1 MSNILTKLVLGVVMV
16 ATALTGAGAGSPAQ
30 AGVATIHAHRIIGGL
45 NEPVAFTF
53 TPNGRIF
60 FVEKATGKIRLLN
73 PANDHKPVFYQ
84 VKHVLS
90 DGERGTLGIAL
101 HPDYPTK
108 PFVWVYATRN
118 INGHPRNQILKLKK
132 VGSHLHLLRVI
143 WSAPA
148 ATGYHNGG
156 RILFGPDGKL
166 YAFVGDGHTSSNAQD
181 TSDNDLGKVLRMTGH
196 GDVPNDNP
204 FPGELIYSY
213 GNRNSFGFTF
223 DPIDDSHSLWETE
236 NGPQCNDEINLILS
250 GENYGWGPME
260 DCDGPHPGD
269 TNQDGPNPNFPKLWF
284 ADTIGITGAA
294 FCDGCHLNAASEGD
308 LFFGDV
314 TSGDIQRVDLNGA
327 RDDTL
332 NGTLTTILNNTGAS
346 LSLEVAPNGSIY
358 YSDFGSIYRLVFN

>member
-1 MSNILTKLVLGVVMV
+1 MSNILTKLVLGIAMV
-16 ATALTGAGAGSPAQ
+16 ATALTGAGGGSPAQ
-30 AGVATIHAHRIIGGL
+30 AGGATIHAQKIIGGL

-60 FVEKATGKIRLLN
+60 FVGKSTGEVRLLN
-73 PANDHKPVFYQ
+73 PATDHKPLYYT

-101 HPDYPTK
+101 HPNYPTK
-108 PFVWVYATRN
+108 PFVWVYATRD
-118 INGHPRNQILKLKK
+118 INGNPRNQILKLKK

-156 RILFGPDGKL
+156 RILFGPDGML
-166 YAFVGDGHTSSNAQD
+166 YAFVGDGHDSSNAQD

-196 GDVPNDNP
+196 GDVPGDNP

-223 DPIDDSHSLWETE
+223 DPMTDNMWETE
-236 NGPQCNDEINLILS
+236 NGPECNDEINLILP
-250 GENYGWGPME
+250 GENYGWGSSE
-260 DCDGPHPGD
+260 NCNGPHPED
-269 TNQDGPNPNFPKLWF
+269 TNGDGPSPNLPNLFF
-284 ADTIGITGAA
+284 AATIAITGAA
-294 FCDGCHLNAASEGD
+294 FCDGCHLNAVSEGD

-314 TSGDIQRVDLNGA
+314 KAGDIQRVDLNA
-327 RDDTL
+327 DRNDTR
-332 NGTLTTILNNTGAS
+332 NGTLKTILNNTGAAI
-346 LSLEVAPNGSIY
+346 SLEVAPNGSIY
-358 YSDFGSIYRLVFN
+358 YSDFSSIYKLVYN